1 MSKKIISTDK
11 APQAVGPYSQA
22 VVLEKLNLIFV
33 SGQIALTPGSKELI
47 RGGIVEETK
56 QVLEN
61 LKNILEEAGS
71 ALEKVVKTTVFL
83 RSMDDF
89 GLMNE
94 TYNQYFKSNFPARS
108 TPPMGAPG
116 RGARVEIEAIA
127 YRE

>member
-22 VVLEKLNLIFV
+22 VVFENLRLVFV
-33 SGQIALTPGSKELI
+33 SGQIAIPPGSKELI
-47 RGGIVEETK
+47 RGGTVEETK

-61 LKNILEEAGS
+61 LKNILEAAGS
-71 ALEKVVKTTVFL
+71 SLDKVVKTTVFL
-83 RSMDDF
+83 RSLDDF

-94 TYNQYFKSNFPARS
+94 TYHQYFKADFPARS
-108 TPPMGAPG
+108 TVQISALP

>member
-108 TPPMGAPG
+108 TVQVPALPK
-116 RGARVEIEAIA
+116 GARVEIEAIA

>member
-61 LKNILEEAGS
+61 LKNILESAGS
-71 ALEKVVKTTVFL
+71 SLDKVVKTTVFL
-83 RSMDDF
+83 RSLDDF

-108 TPPMGAPG
+108 AVQVAALPK
-116 RGARVEIEAIA
+116 GARGEIEDID
-127 YRE
+127 Y

>member
-11 APQAVGPYSQA
+11 APPAVGPYSQA
-22 VVLEKLNLIFV
+22 VALENLKLVFV
-33 SGQIALTPGSKELI
+33 SGQIALPPGSKELI

-61 LKNILEEAGS
+61 LKNILEAAGS
-71 ALEKVVKTTVFL
+71 SLDKVVKTTVFL

-94 TYNQYFKSNFPARS
+94 TYNQYFKSNFPARATVQVS
-108 TPPMGAPG
+108 ALPK
-116 RGARVEIEAIA
+116 GARVEIEAIA
-127 YRE
+127 YLD

>member
-1 MSKKIISTDK
+1 MSKNIISTGK

-22 VVLEKLNLIFV
+22 VVLENLKLVFV
-33 SGQIALTPGSKELI
+33 SGQIALPPGSKELI

-61 LKNILEEAGS
+61 LKNILEAAAS
-71 ALEKVVKTTVFL
+71 SLDKVVKTTVFL

-94 TYNQYFKSNFPARS
+94 TYNQYFKTNFPARA
-108 TPPMGAPG
+108 TVQVAALPK
-116 RGARVEIEAIA
+116 GARVEIEAIA
-127 YRE
+127 YLD

>member
-1 MSKKIISTDK
+1 MSKKIISIDK

-22 VVLEKLNLIFV
+22 VALEKLNLVFV
-33 SGQIALTPGSKELI
+33 SGQIALPPGSKELI

-61 LKNILEEAGS
+61 LKNILEAAGS
-71 ALEKVVKTTVFL
+71 SLDKVVKTSVFL
-83 RSMDDF
+83 RSLDDF

-108 TPPMGAPG
+108 TVQVAALPK
-116 RGARVEIEAIA
+116 GARVEIEAIA

>member
-108 TPPMGAPG
+108 TVQVAALPK
-116 RGARVEIEAIA
+116 GARVEIEAIA

>member
-1 MSKKIISTDK
+1 MSKNIISTDK

-22 VVLEKLNLIFV
+22 VVLENLKLVFV
-33 SGQIALTPGSKELI
+33 SGQIALPPGSKELI
-47 RGGIVEETK
+47 TGGIVEETK

-61 LKNILEEAGS
+61 LKNILEAAGS
-71 ALEKVVKTTVFL
+71 SLDKVVKTTVFL

-94 TYNQYFKSNFPARS
+94 TYNQCIKANFPARA
-108 TPPMGAPG
+108 TVQVAALP

-127 YRE
+127 YLD

>member
-22 VVLEKLNLIFV
+22 VVLENLNLVFV
-33 SGQIALTPGSKELI
+33 SGQIAFPPGSRELI
-47 RGGIVEETK
+47 KGNVVDETK

-61 LKNILEEAGS
+61 IKNILEAAGS
-71 ALEKVVKTTVFL
+71 SLDKVVKTTVFL

-94 TYNQYFKSNFPARS
+94 TYNLYFKANFPARS
-108 TPPMGAPG
+108 TVQVGALP

>member
-22 VVLEKLNLIFV
+22 VILEKLNLIFV

-61 LKNILEEAGS
+61 LKSILEEAGS

-83 RSMDDF
+83 KSMDDF

-108 TPPMGAPG
+108 TVQVAALPK
-116 RGARVEIEAIA
+116 GARVEIEAIA
-127 YRE
+127 YLD